1 MTYHVDIVEGL
12 KTLPDAIAA
21 EVEGLSEEELGRK
34 PDGEWSI
41 KEVCGHLLDDSLVWR
56 QRLRMMITQ
65 ADPILPRYE
74 QESLVAERGY
84 QQAEFAS
91 ILGQLRAVR
100 VEIAEMLSALPRDG
114 WKRIGRHQ
122 ERGRLNIR
130 QAMEWV
136 LEHQEIHLRQ
146 IREVKSRVAAAAQ
159 A

>member
-12 KTLPDAIAA
+12 KTLPSAIEA

-34 PDGEWSI
+34 PGGEWSI

-56 QRLRMMITQ
+56 QRLQMMITQ

-84 QQAEFAS
+84 QERDFPS
-91 ILGQLRAVR
+91 ILGDLRAAR

-136 LEHQEIHLRQ
+136 LEHQETHLRQ
-146 IREVKSRVAAAAQ
+146 IRELRGAIATAA
-159 A
+159 